1 MLTTIE
7 KLQTMGTGVN
17 VFSTKEL
24 ARFLG
29 GNKTQ
34 RYNKF
39 INPAIDNG
47 ELIRIKRGIYMI
59 SPKYAPV
66 KLNEYS
72 IAHEL
77 VSESYVSFETALSYH
92 QWIPEKVTVI
102 ASAITGRKSFSYKT
116 PLGLFEYQ
124 KISVDPAKFFTG
136 VFREE
141 LDGKTFWIAK
151 PLRALADLIF
161 EREWQWVGIDFLTDG
176 LRIDDDELET
186 LESIDFE
193 NIIEVYRTQKFYR
206 AKRVNT
212 FLYQLRE
219 VLGK

>member
-1 MLTTIE
+1 MLTTN
-7 KLQTMGTGVN
+7 KLQAMGGH

-29 GNKTQ
+29 GSKTQ

-47 ELIRIKRGIYMI
+47 ELIRIKRGTYVV
-59 SPKYAPV
+59 SPKYASV

-72 IAHEL
+72 IANKL
-77 VSESYVSFETALSYH
+77 VSNSYISFESALSYH
-92 QWIPEKVTVI
+92 QWIPERVTVI
-102 ASAITGRKSFSYKT
+102 ASTTGQKSVSYKT
-116 PLGLFEYQ
+116 PLGLFKYQ
-124 KISVDPAKFFTG
+124 KISVDPVKFFTG
-136 VFREE
+136 VSREE
-141 LDGKTFWIAK
+141 VNGKNFLIAK

-161 EREWQWVGIDFLTDG
+161 KREWQWVGIDFLTEG
-176 LRIDDDELET
+176 LRIDDEELET

-193 NIIEVYRTQKFYR
+193 NVIKVYRTKNSYR
-206 AKRVNT
+206 AKRVNI
-212 FLYQLRE
+212 FLCQLRE